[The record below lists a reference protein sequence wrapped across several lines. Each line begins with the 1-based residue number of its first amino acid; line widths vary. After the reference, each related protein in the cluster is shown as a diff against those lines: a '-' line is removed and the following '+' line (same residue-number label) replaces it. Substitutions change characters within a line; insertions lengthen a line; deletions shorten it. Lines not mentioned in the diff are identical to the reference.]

1 MSKANLKKKSNKF
14 VQALSLP
21 TLCNINPHSIYNKI
35 DEFHNF
41 VKEEEVDVI
50 FISESWEREHLPLEE
65 IIKLEDFITISN
77 VSQRKEV
84 GGRPALV
91 VNTKKYHVQNVTN
104 SLVQIP
110 WGVEAVWCVLTPT
123 NVTHDSKIQKIAC
136 CSFYSKPDSR
146 KKTLFLDHISE
157 AYKG

>member
-1 MSKANLKKKSNKF
+1 MQQSTEHREKIRRPNGLENPDEHKKTNSNNVSVKNANSQKKSNKF
-14 VQALSLP
+14 VQALTLP
-21 TLCNINPHSIYNKI
+21 TLFNINPRSIYNKI

-84 GGRPALV
+84 
-91 VNTKKYHVQNVTN
+91 
-104 SLVQIP
+104 
-110 WGVEAVWCVLTPT
+110 
-123 NVTHDSKIQKIAC
+123 
-136 CSFYSKPDSR
+136 
-146 KKTLFLDHISE
+146 
-157 AYKG
+157 